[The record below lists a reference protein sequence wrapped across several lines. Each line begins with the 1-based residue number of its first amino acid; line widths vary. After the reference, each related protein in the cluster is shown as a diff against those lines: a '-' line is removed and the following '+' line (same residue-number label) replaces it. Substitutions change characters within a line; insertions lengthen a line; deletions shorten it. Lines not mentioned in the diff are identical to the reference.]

1 MEPVEPKE
9 DWAPEAPRWSFGI
22 LKEEE
27 DVMGLR
33 INTNV
38 ASLNA
43 QRNLMSTKW
52 GLDKSL
58 ERLSSGYRI
67 NRAGDDAAGLAISEN
82 LRAQI
87 RGLKQASR
95 NAQDGVSL
103 VQVAEGGLNEI
114 SSILIR
120 LRELAVQAASDTI
133 GPVERQF
140 LNVEY
145 DQLVS
150 EVDRIADG
158 TEFNGTQLLSGTG
171 SILDFQ
177 VGTRND
183 PNIDRLSFDASK
195 ADANSA
201 ALGINLT
208 SVADKASAQNSLAA
222 IDSAIVSVSAMRAD
236 FGAIQNRLQSTI
248 GNIAVSV
255 ENLSAANSRIRDV
268 DIAEETAE
276 MTKNNILL
284 QAGTSVLAQANQTS
298 NTALQLLNRSF
309 QG

>member
-1 MEPVEPKE
+1 
-9 DWAPEAPRWSFGI
+9 
-22 LKEEE
+22 
-27 DVMGLR
+27 MGLR

-43 QRNLMSTKW
+43 QRNLMGTKW
-52 GLDKSL
+52 GLDRSL

-82 LRAQI
+82 LRAQV

-103 VQVAEGGLNEI
+103 VQVAEGALNEM

-120 LRELAVQAASDTI
+120 LRELAVQAASDTV

-150 EVDRIADG
+150 EIDRIADG

-171 SILDFQ
+171 SVLDFQ

-183 PNIDRLSFDASK
+183 PNIDRLTFDASK

-201 ALGINLT
+201 ALGVNLT

-222 IDSAIVSVSAMRAD
+222 IDAAIVSVSAMRAD

-268 DIAEETAE
+268 DVAEETAE
-276 MTKNNILL
+276 LTRNNIML
-284 QAGTSVLAQANQTS
+284 QAGTSVLAQANSSS
-298 NTALQLLNRSF
+298 NTALTLLNKSF

>member
-1 MEPVEPKE
+1 
-9 DWAPEAPRWSFGI
+9 
-22 LKEEE
+22 
-27 DVMGLR
+27 MGLR
-33 INTNV
+33 INTNT

-43 QRNLMSTKW
+43 QRNLMGTKL

-114 SSILIR
+114 SSIMIR

-150 EVDRIADG
+150 EIDRIADG

-208 SVADKASAQNSLAA
+208 SVADKASAQNTLSA
-222 IDSAIVSVSAMRAD
+222 IDAAIVSVSAMRAD

-268 DIAEETAE
+268 DVAEETAE
-276 MTKNNILL
+276 LTRNNILL
-284 QAGTSVLAQANQTS
+284 NAGTSVLAQANQTA
-298 NTALQLLNRSF
+298 NTALTLLNKSMN
-309 QG
+309 

>member
-1 MEPVEPKE
+1 M
-9 DWAPEAPRWSFGI
+9 PESSRRRN
-22 LKEEE
+22 
-27 DVMGLR
+27 MGLR
-33 INTNV
+33 INTNT

-43 QRNLMSTKW
+43 QRNLMGTKL

-82 LRAQI
+82 LKAQI

-95 NAQDGVSL
+95 NAQDGISL

-120 LRELAVQAASDTI
+120 LRELGVQAASDTV

-145 DQLVS
+145 DQLIS
-150 EVDRIADG
+150 EIERIADG
-158 TEFNGTQLLSGTG
+158 TEFNQTPLLNGTG
-171 SILDFQ
+171 AVFDIQ
-177 VGTRND
+177 VGTRNN
-183 PNIDRLSFDASK
+183 PNIDRIVFDASK
-195 ADANSA
+195 ADATVA

-222 IDSAIVSVSAMRAD
+222 IDSAIISVSGMRAD
-236 FGAIQNRLQSTI
+236 FGALQNRLQSTVNNLAI
-248 GNIAVSV
+248 NH
-255 ENLSAANSRIRDV
+255 ENMSAANSRIRDV
-268 DIAEETAE
+268 DVAEETSE
-276 MTKNNILL
+276 LTRNNILL
-284 QAGTSVLAQANQTS
+284 QAGTSVLAQANQS
-298 NTALQLLNRSF
+298 NAIALGLLKQTFS
-309 QG
+309 

>member
-1 MEPVEPKE
+1 
-9 DWAPEAPRWSFGI
+9 
-22 LKEEE
+22 
-27 DVMGLR
+27 MGLR
-33 INTNV
+33 INTNT

-43 QRNLMSTKW
+43 QRNLMGTKLA
-52 GLDKSL
+52 LDKSL

-87 RGLKQASR
+87 RGLRQASR
-95 NAQDGVSL
+95 NAQDGISL
-103 VQVAEGGLNEI
+103 VQVAEGGLNEV

-150 EVDRIADG
+150 EIDRIADG

-171 SILDFQ
+171 SVLDFQ

-195 ADANSA
+195 ADSNAA
-201 ALGINLT
+201 ALGVNLT
-208 SVADKASAQNSLAA
+208 SVADKASAQNSLSA

-236 FGAIQNRLQSTI
+236 FGAIQNRLQSTLN
-248 GNIAVSV
+248 NIAVSI
-255 ENLSAANSRIRDV
+255 ENMSAANSRIRDADV
-268 DIAEETAE
+268 AEETAE
-276 MTKNNILL
+276 LTRNNILL
-284 QAGTSVLAQANQTS
+284 NAGTSVLAQANQSATV
-298 NTALQLLNRSF
+298 ALGLLNRSL
-309 QG
+309 GS

>member
-1 MEPVEPKE
+1 
-9 DWAPEAPRWSFGI
+9 
-22 LKEEE
+22 
-27 DVMGLR
+27 MGLR
-33 INTNV
+33 INTNT

-43 QRNLMSTKW
+43 QKNLMGTKL

-82 LRAQI
+82 LKAQI

-103 VQVAEGGLNEI
+103 VQVAEGSLNEI

-145 DQLVS
+145 DQLIS

-195 ADANSA
+195 ADANAA
-201 ALGINLT
+201 ALGVNLT
-208 SVADKASAQNSLAA
+208 SVADKASAQNSLSA
-222 IDSAIVSVSAMRAD
+222 IDQAIVSVSAMRAD
-236 FGAIQNRLQSTI
+236 FGAVQNRLQSTI
-248 GNIAVSV
+248 SNLAVSV
-255 ENLSAANSRIRDV
+255 ENMSAANSRIRDV
-268 DIAEETAE
+268 DVAEETAE
-276 MTKNNILL
+276 LTRNNILL
-284 QAGTSVLAQANQTS
+284 NAGTGVLAQANQS
-298 NTALQLLNRSF
+298 AQAALGLLNRTL
-309 QG
+309 QT

>member
-1 MEPVEPKE
+1 
-9 DWAPEAPRWSFGI
+9 
-22 LKEEE
+22 
-27 DVMGLR
+27 MGLR
-33 INTNV
+33 INTNT

-43 QRNLMSTKW
+43 QRNLMGTKL
-52 GLDKSL
+52 GLDRSL

-103 VQVAEGGLNEI
+103 VQVAEGSLNEI

-150 EVDRIADG
+150 EIDRIADG

-201 ALGINLT
+201 ALGVNLT
-208 SVADKASAQNSLAA
+208 SVADKASAQNSLSA
-222 IDSAIVSVSAMRAD
+222 IDTAIVSVSAMRAD

-248 GNIAVSV
+248 SNLAVSV
-255 ENLSAANSRIRDV
+255 ENMSAANSRIRDV
-268 DIAEETAE
+268 DVAEETAE
-276 MTKNNILL
+276 LTRNNILL
-284 QAGTSVLAQANQTS
+284 NAGTSVLAQANQTAQ
-298 NTALQLLNRSF
+298 TALGLLNRTF

>member
-1 MEPVEPKE
+1 
-9 DWAPEAPRWSFGI
+9 
-22 LKEEE
+22 
-27 DVMGLR
+27 MGLR
-33 INTNV
+33 INTNT

-43 QRNLMSTKW
+43 QRNLRTSKL

-58 ERLSSGYRI
+58 ERLSSGFRI

-87 RGLKQASR
+87 RGLKQAQR

-103 VQVAEGGLNEI
+103 IQVAEGSLNEI

-150 EVDRIADG
+150 EIDRIADG
-158 TEFNGTQLLSGTG
+158 TEFNGTLLLSGTG

-183 PNIDRLSFDASK
+183 PHIDRLSFDASK

-201 ALGINLT
+201 ALGMNLT
-208 SVADKASAQNSLAA
+208 SVADKASAQNSLSAVDTA
-222 IDSAIVSVSAMRAD
+222 ITSVSAMRAD

-248 GNIAVSV
+248 QNISVSV
-255 ENLSAANSRIRDV
+255 ENMSAANSRIRDV
-268 DIAEETAE
+268 DIAEETAT
-276 MTKNNILL
+276 MTMNNVLL

-298 NTALQLLNRSF
+298 QTALGLLNRTFS
-309 QG
+309 

>member
-1 MEPVEPKE
+1 
-9 DWAPEAPRWSFGI
+9 
-22 LKEEE
+22 
-27 DVMGLR
+27 MGLR

-43 QRNLMSTKW
+43 QRNLTGTKW

-82 LRAQI
+82 LRAQT

-103 VQVAEGGLNEI
+103 IQVAEGGLNEI
-114 SSILIR
+114 SSIMIR

-150 EVDRIADG
+150 EVDRIADS

-171 SILDFQ
+171 SVLDFQ

-183 PNIDRLSFDASK
+183 PNIDRLTFDSSK

-201 ALGINLT
+201 ALGVNLT
-208 SVADKASAQNSLAA
+208 SVADKASAQNSLSA
-222 IDSAIVSVSAMRAD
+222 IDAAIVSVSAMRAD

-248 GNIAVSV
+248 SNIGISV

-268 DIAEETAE
+268 DVAEETAE
-276 MTKNNILL
+276 LTRNNILL

-298 NTALQLLNRSF
+298 NTALSLLNRTF